1 MKRKDLSM
9 RRIVCAVVLIVL
21 ILTVVGCSNSAE
33 QTQARTEEESGMKI
47 EDVVVGDGALATA
60 GKLISVDYT
69 GRLEDGTVFDSSVGR
84 APFEFTLGAGQVI
97 EGWDKGFDGMKVGG
111 KRTLT
116 IPPEMGY
123 GASGAGGVIPP
134 NATLIFDVELLD
146 VK

>member
-1 MKRKDLSM
+1 
-9 RRIVCAVVLIVL
+9 
-21 ILTVVGCSNSAE
+21 
-33 QTQARTEEESGMKI
+33 MKI
-47 EDVVVGDGALATA
+47 EDTVIGNGTEATI
-60 GKLISVDYT
+60 GKRISVNYT

-97 EGWDKGFDGMKVGG
+97 EGWDKGFNGMKVGG

-123 GASGAGGVIPP
+123 GAQGAGDVIPP
-134 NATLIFDVELLD
+134 NATLIFDVELLA